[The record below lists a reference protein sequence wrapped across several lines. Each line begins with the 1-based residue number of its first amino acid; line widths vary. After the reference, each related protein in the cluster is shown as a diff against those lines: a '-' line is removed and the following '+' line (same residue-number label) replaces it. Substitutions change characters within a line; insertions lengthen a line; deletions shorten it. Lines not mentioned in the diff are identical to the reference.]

1 MINARLL
8 AALLAAGALA
18 AAPAFAQGQKIPPS
32 RTLGQQPA
40 AAGAASTQQ
49 AAGNAENAGNQ
60 AEIENGP
67 LTLSDIAQVQ
77 RHLKQ
82 MGAYHGSIDGKWG
95 PLTRKAV
102 EEVQKQQGMQPTGT
116 LDIAAAQQLGL
127 LDQNTI
133 ARKQAEKR
141 FQGRNGASTRVGS
154 ATSPGGMQQLYGGG
168 LGGGSDYVNGSFTSP
183 DVFSPGAAASSS
195 GAGSPQGFF
204 GYSSNMSNGFN
215 ASRGR

>member
-18 AAPAFAQGQKIPPS
+18 AAPAFGQGQKIPPS
-32 RTLGQQPA
+32 RTFGQPTASQG
-40 AAGAASTQQ
+40 AGTQQ
-49 AAGNAENAGNQ
+49 APGNAENQ
-60 AEIENGP
+60 PEIENGP

-82 MGAYHGSIDGKWG
+82 MGAYHGSIDGKFG
-95 PLTRKAV
+95 PQTRKAV
-102 EEVQKQQGMQPTGT
+102 EEVQKQHGMQPTGT

-127 LDQNTI
+127 LDQNVA
-133 ARKQAEKR
+133 ARKQAAKR
-141 FQGRNGASTRVGS
+141 AQGRNGAATRAGS
-154 ATSPGGMQQLYGGG
+154 ATSPGGMQQVYGGG
-168 LGGGSDYVNGSFTSP
+168 GFGGGSDYVNGSFTNP
-183 DVFSPGAAASSS
+183 EIFSS
-195 GAGSPQGFF
+195 GAAGTDGSSSPQGFF